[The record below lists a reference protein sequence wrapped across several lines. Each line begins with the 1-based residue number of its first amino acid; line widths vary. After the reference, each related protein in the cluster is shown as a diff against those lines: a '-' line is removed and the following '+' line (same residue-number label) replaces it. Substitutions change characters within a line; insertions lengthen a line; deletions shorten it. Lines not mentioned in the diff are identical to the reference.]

1 MVTCDM
7 IHRFF
12 KKIKI
17 TVWQR
22 KQAQR
27 TLTDSEQKA
36 KQYLD
41 IAGVIIL
48 ALDEDGNITLINERG
63 LKVLGYQREE
73 LLGKNWFKTCLPDKF
88 REKVADVYRQL
99 MRGEIKPVKYY
110 ENQIQKKGGEKRI
123 IQALSVQEKTSP
135 RESRQRRHYGKAKKN
150 IEAFMKMPWK
160 AFSRAHR
167 KVVLSVSTLPLPSY

>member
-1 MVTCDM
+1 MLTCDM

-17 TVWQR
+17 TVWKR
-22 KQAQR
+22 KRAQQ
-27 TLTDSEQKA
+27 TLTASEQKA

-73 LLGKNWFKTCLPDKF
+73 LLGKNWFKTCLPVKF
-88 REKVADVYRQL
+88 RERLQ
-99 MRGEIKPVKYY
+99 MFI
-110 ENQIQKKGGEKRI
+110 
-123 IQALSVQEKTSP
+123 
-135 RESRQRRHYGKAKKN
+135 
-150 IEAFMKMPWK
+150 
-160 AFSRAHR
+160 
-167 KVVLSVSTLPLPSY
+167 VS

>member
-1 MVTCDM
+1 MVTFDM
-7 IHRFF
+7 AHRFF

-17 TVWQR
+17 TIWQH
-22 KQAQR
+22 KQVQQ
-27 TLTDSEQKA
+27 TFTESEQKA

-73 LLGKNWFKTCLPDKF
+73 LLGKNWFRTCLPDRF
-88 REKVADVYRQL
+88 REKVVDVYHQL

-110 ENQIQKKGGEKRI
+110 ENQIQKKGGEERTISWHNAVFRNSSGEITAKAGRGGTTEKR
-123 IQALSVQEKTSP
+123 
-135 RESRQRRHYGKAKKN
+135 GKISK
-150 IEAFMKMPWK
+150 
-160 AFSRAHR
+160 H
-167 KVVLSVSTLPLPSY
+167 L